1 MDRIRADLN
10 AAGMDQEEIARYLN
24 NFKEKSEFER
34 TGGLNLDD
42 IHADIRDFASQ
53 PLEVDEQE
61 MALSMKT
68 DNVASKK
75 KQKLQEGPKSR

>member
-1 MDRIRADLN
+1 MKQEQEEMDRIRADLN

-24 NFKEKSEFER
+24 NFKEKSEFEK
-34 TGGLNLDD
+34 TGGLNVDEINVELG
-42 IHADIRDFASQ
+42 DFASQ

-68 DNVASKK
+68 DNIASKK
-75 KQKLQEGPKSR
+75 QKKL